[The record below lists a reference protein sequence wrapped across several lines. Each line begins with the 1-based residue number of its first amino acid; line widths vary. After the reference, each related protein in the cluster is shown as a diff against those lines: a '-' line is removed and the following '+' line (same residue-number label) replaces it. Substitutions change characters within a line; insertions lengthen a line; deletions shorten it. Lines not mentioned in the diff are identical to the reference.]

1 MQFVFFFLVYFNK
14 RTYFFIFYTT
24 ILLNNIK
31 QIIYFIFYFN
41 IKFIHYFFTISI
53 NGEREKENEKKIDMY
68 MEICCVYLTK
78 VIVARV

>member
-1 MQFVFFFLVYFNK
+1 MQFVFFFWYILI
-14 RTYFFIFYTT
+14 RELIFFIFYTT